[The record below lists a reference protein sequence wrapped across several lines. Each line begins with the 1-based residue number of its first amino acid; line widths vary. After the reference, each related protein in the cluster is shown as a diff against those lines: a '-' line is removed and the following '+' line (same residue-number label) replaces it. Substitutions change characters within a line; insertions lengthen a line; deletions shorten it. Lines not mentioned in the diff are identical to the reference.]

1 MTSSAFR
8 EFVIDSLTFFLEI
21 KGYNHRFLEIKINL
35 PDALSFLEKEIITE
49 IKRYVKRGYVV
60 FSLKIHKLPE
70 NYSKLNVDLLN
81 NILKELSKI
90 TGNSEAIY
98 NWKEVLA
105 NPQIF
110 FTENR
115 IFNDDDCKKIM
126 SETKLLIE
134 EFDRYKREEGESLKK
149 AILESLNK
157 MEVLLSNIKREEEN
171 WQKEAKLFLEK
182 KLKEFE
188 FNNINEDRLYQE
200 LALLLMKTDIN
211 EEITR
216 IDEFIRR
223 FYEEIKKD
231 DSIGKTLEFILQEM
245 NREINTL
252 SSKTA
257 KTSIMFY
264 AIDLKKELEKIR
276 ELTLNIE

>member
-1 MTSSAFR
+1 
-8 EFVIDSLTFFLEI
+8 
-21 KGYNHRFLEIKINL
+21 
-35 PDALSFLEKEIITE
+35 
-49 IKRYVKRGYVV
+49 
-60 FSLKIHKLPE
+60 
-70 NYSKLNVDLLN
+70 
-81 NILKELSKI
+81 
-90 TGNSEAIY
+90 
-98 NWKEVLA
+98 
-105 NPQIF
+105 
-110 FTENR
+110 
-115 IFNDDDCKKIM
+115 
-126 SETKLLIE
+126 
-134 EFDRYKREEGESLKK
+134 
-149 AILESLNK
+149 
-157 MEVLLSNIKREEEN
+157 
-171 WQKEAKLFLEK
+171 
-182 KLKEFE
+182 
-188 FNNINEDRLYQE
+188 
-200 LALLLMKTDIN
+200 MKTDIN